1 MGPKSEVK
9 FLGYIREIVITVI
22 FITEFEFIELGMT
35 NANQ

>member
-9 FLGYIREIVITVI
+9 FLGYICEIVITVI

-35 NANQ
+35 KANQ